1 MITESL
7 LKRFPLITDQVDS
20 RELGVVL
27 RELERLLLRGE
38 EGAVVEFGCYA
49 GTTSLFIRRL
59 IDLYQLGNDFHVY
72 DSFQGL
78 PDKTPADEGPAGD
91 QFQVGQLSVS
101 KKDFIREFTRA
112 HLDLPYIHKAWFSQI
127 ESHDVPNLII
137 FAFLDGDYF
146 ESISDS
152 LRLITPKLASHAVIV
167 VDDYVNEALPGA
179 AKAVDEWLMHHP
191 GARLR
196 VEASLAIITL

>member
-59 IDLYQLGNDFHVY
+59 IDRYQLGNDFHVY

-78 PDKTPADEGPAGD
+78 PDKTPADESPAGD
-91 QFQVGQLSVS
+91 QFQVGELSVS

-112 HLDLPYIHKAWFSQI
+112 HLDLPYIHKAWFSQN
-127 ESHDVPNLII
+127 ESDNVPNLII

-196 VEASLAIITL
+196 VESSLAIITL

>member
-27 RELERLLLRGE
+27 RELKRLLLRGE

-59 IDLYQLGNDFHVY
+59 IDRYQLGNDFHVY

-78 PDKTPADEGPAGD
+78 PDKTPADESPAGD
-91 QFQVGQLSVS
+91 QFQVGELSVS

-127 ESHDVPNLII
+127 ETDDVPNLII
-137 FAFLDGDYF
+137 FASLDGDYF
-146 ESISDS
+146 ESIFDS
-152 LRLITPKLASHAVIV
+152 LRLITPRLAPHAVIV

-179 AKAVDEWLMHHP
+179 AKAVDEWLMHYP

>member
-59 IDLYQLGNDFHVY
+59 IDRYQLGNDFHVY

-78 PDKTPADEGPAGD
+78 PDKTPADESPAGD

>member
-27 RELERLLLRGE
+27 RELERLLQRGE

-59 IDLYQLGNDFHVY
+59 IDRYQLGNDFHVY

-78 PDKTPADEGPAGD
+78 PDKTPADESPAGD
-91 QFQVGQLSVS
+91 QFQVGELSVS

-127 ESHDVPNLII
+127 ESDDVPNLII

-146 ESISDS
+146 ESIVDS

>member
-1 MITESL
+1 M
-7 LKRFPLITDQVDS
+7 
-20 RELGVVL
+20 
-27 RELERLLLRGE
+27 
-38 EGAVVEFGCYA
+38 
-49 GTTSLFIRRL
+49 
-59 IDLYQLGNDFHVY
+59 
-72 DSFQGL
+72 
-78 PDKTPADEGPAGD
+78 
-91 QFQVGQLSVS
+91 
-101 KKDFIREFTRA
+101 
-112 HLDLPYIHKAWFSQI
+112 PYIHKAWFSQI

>member
-59 IDLYQLGNDFHVY
+59 IDRYQLGNDFHVY

-78 PDKTPADEGPAGD
+78 PDKTPADESPAGD

-146 ESISDS
+146 ESIFDS
-152 LRLITPKLASHAVIV
+152 LRLITPRLAQHAVIV

-196 VEASLAIITL
+196 VESSLAIITL